1 LAGIT
6 VFLKDGRENAM
17 EITAAKKNVRWM
29 EKRLDDTSEKNYLV
43 NFSALFTSSLLKAK
57 FKQEVDI

>member
-1 LAGIT
+1 
-6 VFLKDGRENAM
+6 M